1 MSNKDTSIESLRG
14 FAIILVVGL
23 HITNDSGI
31 APAQSFYD
39 YLAYSFQNI
48 RIPLFTIIS
57 GYLYGLHPVNSGGFK
72 EFAKGKFRRI
82 FMPLV
87 VVASLEY
94 IAKGILPGVN
104 NPVDPLDF
112 WKSFILPYEHYW
124 FLQVIFTI
132 LLFVGLLGKYQLM
145 SSWKSWLVA
154 LILSLFLYIL
164 YPKFD
169 VSVSFFSLGAVT
181 YLLPF
186 FLLGF
191 GIAVYGS
198 KLLAQKWIL
207 VWLGVFLLAIVYQQV
222 MWFTGNEDFGA
233 KRTMLGLVVAFSS
246 GILLFRYRVSIWG
259 LATIGSFAYTIY
271 LYQGFGLSLGRR
283 VFHFMPDFGAHFYFV
298 FMVSFAL
305 AFGILVEVFVRRIP
319 WLRTAL
325 LGLRR

>member
-1 MSNKDTSIESLRG
+1 MSTKDTSIESLRG

-57 GYLYGLHPVNSGGFK
+57 GYLYGLNPVSSDGFRK
-72 EFAKGKFRRI
+72 FAKGKFRRI
-82 FMPLV
+82 LLPLV
-87 VVASLEY
+87 VVSSLEY
-94 IAKGILPGVN
+94 IAKGVLPGVN
-104 NPVDPLDF
+104 NPVAPTDF
-112 WKSFILPYEHYW
+112 WKAFLLPYEHYW
-124 FLQVIFTI
+124 FLQVIFII
-132 LLFVGLLGKYQLM
+132 LLFIGFLGKYQLM
-145 SSWKSWLVA
+145 SSWKNWLMV
-154 LILSLFLYIL
+154 LTLSLFLYIF
-164 YPKFD
+164 YPSFNIR
-169 VSVSFFSLGAVT
+169 VSFFSFGAVT

-191 GIAVYGS
+191 GIAVYG
-198 KLLAQKWIL
+198 KALLDQRVIVVWI
-207 VWLGVFLLAIVYQQV
+207 GIFLLAMGYQQA
-222 MWFTGNEDFGA
+222 MWLAGHEDQGA
-233 KRTMLGLVVAFSS
+233 KRTLIGLLVAFSS
-246 GILLFRYRVSIWG
+246 GALLFRFRVSIWG

-283 VFHFMPDFGAHFYFV
+283 IFHYLPDFGAHFYFV

-305 AFGILVEVFVRRIP
+305 VFGILVEIIVRRIP